1 LRPNAHRALYVR
13 KGGGLI
19 HHGSRTVSKQQKEI
33 AMLTERLAWALM
45 FLGFITS
52 TASQIIIK
60 ARLDPVTA
68 SGGSYRQ
75 LITDP
80 LMWLAVVLILSFVVC
95 WYTALTKIPLSVMMA
110 WSAVVLP
117 LTAIGA
123 WMFLGEPLGVA
134 KMLSILVIAGG
145 VAALTVF

>member
-1 LRPNAHRALYVR
+1 
-13 KGGGLI
+13 
-19 HHGSRTVSKQQKEI
+19 
-33 AMLTERLAWALM
+33 MLTEKTAWLLM

-75 LITDP
+75 LATDP
-80 LMWLAVVLILSFVVC
+80 FIWLAVACVLVFVGC

-117 LTAIGA
+117 LTAVGA
-123 WMFLGEPLGVA
+123 YLFLGEPLGLA
-134 KMLSILVIAGG
+134 KMVSILVIAAG
-145 VAALTVF
+145 VASLAVF